1 MPNGIEADSAS
12 LTEIHRVIF
21 RIDTGQIVAIETIWA
36 EQEVG
41 LDQPEMLYQ
50 RLNAILQGFSVQA
63 GQLDVLTIHVLPVG
77 AMRVDLATR
86 TLVALPQGH
95 LAECG
100 EPAQLVSPVPYDL
113 QAARNEFFAG

>member
-12 LTEIHRVIF
+12 LNEIHRAIF
-21 RIDTGQIVAIETIWA
+21 RIDTGQIVAIETVWA

-41 LDQPEMLYQ
+41 LDQPEMLSR

-63 GQLDVLTIHVLPVG
+63 GQLDVLTAHSLPVG

-86 TLVALPQGH
+86 TLVTLPQGH
-95 LAECG
+95 SADFG
-100 EPAQLVSPVPYDL
+100 EAAHMVSPVAYDL
-113 QAARNEFFAG
+113 QAARGDFFAG